1 MRVFFS
7 RYYRGGEATLEANVP
22 RYREITS
29 KAVDLMIFFLKRMQD
44 VPSYGIGM
52 RVREVNTVL
61 LTFEAKVNEKT
72 RTRRGGGVEPGWAD
86 ACSPSTPPPCPPVF
100 APPCPPVFA
109 PPCPPVFAPPCPPV
123 LAPPCPPVFAP
134 PLPACVC

>member
-61 LTFEAKVNEKT
+61 LTFEAKVTKKKLG
-72 RTRRGGGVEPGWAD
+72 RD
-86 ACSPSTPPPCPPVF
+86 AGEGSNRVGPSHVHQ
-100 APPCPPVFA
+100 AP
-109 PPCPPVFAPPCPPV
+109 
-123 LAPPCPPVFAP
+123 LAVPRLCFLRPAHLCLLRPARLCLLRPAA
-134 PLPACVC
+134 LPACVC